1 MRSTA
6 SRKFL
11 SRHPTQHK
19 LLISQIYLAKQS
31 RSCPACNKEEKSEM
45 TAELSNMRKN
55 RDLVK
60 FTHEDRLREE
70 MRNNIKMMKKR
81 IHWSENLIKIILH

>member
-1 MRSTA
+1 
-6 SRKFL
+6 
-11 SRHPTQHK
+11 
-19 LLISQIYLAKQS
+19 
-31 RSCPACNKEEKSEM
+31 M

-60 FTHEDRLREE
+60 FMHEDRLREE

-81 IHWSENLIKIILH
+81 IHWSENLIKIKLH